1 MHGANVSTEVYM
13 KEVVKLKEE
22 IEELLGDNKQLLN
35 FIVFFKVYGHADLS
49 LHAKIGEL
57 IEEMQPESLDW
68 KDALSQ
74 IESVLGCGT
83 GSPSRAASL
92 PTRESSLTDIG
103 SPVLG
108 DEGLDAADRG
118 AGGIVR

>member
-22 IEELLGDNKQLLN
+22 IEELLGDNKQLLD
-35 FIVFFKVYGHADLS
+35 FIVFFKVYDHADPG
-49 LHAKIGEL
+49 LHAKIGEI

-68 KDALSQ
+68 KDALSK
-74 IESVLGCGT
+74 IESVLNCGT
-83 GSPSRAASL
+83 GLPSRAASL
-92 PTRESSLTDIG
+92 STRESSSTDIG